1 MASDGW
7 FPELASLNLAKGSLI
22 SESFFTLAEISQK
35 RYQLTPL
42 SIFFFGEYLVLRGV
56 IWHHR

>member
-35 RYQLTPL
+35 RFQITPL
-42 SIFFFGEYLVLRGV
+42 SIFFFGA
-56 IWHHR
+56 